1 MPNSG
6 ITERRRHGTICL
18 FTDIITRID
27 SRRTRF
33 HARIIRTIGGNIEI
47 TLRGIRFRRKGN
59 VIGRKRRQGSIG
71 SKQFCIRLQ
80 QGSCFFIST
89 TVNTAGIPVFRKRNQ
104 RCPIIGKERQITLAD
119 SLVRRNH
126 LTVQC
131 IQIGANCTF
140 RIQAPIGIQS
150 GLDVIAIHFLSI
162 RTRDSIFISAGNHRR
177 SYDCQSS
184 IELLHL
190 CFHSIRS
197 SIMSAGCLRTDG
209 SIDLAKLRLDRIA
222 RGEIITRL
230 LRTYSCIQFLQLRF
244 DAVSGRIVISGLL
257 RADRGIQ
264 SRDIGCG
271 RIGRF
276 CVIRAGHRTQFRVRR
291 PAGQNTGIPTCHS
304 AGRRRRNLVAA
315 VDRNIRPRR
324 VTTAGTNATN
334 LESSPIIVILHR
346 HRAISTH
353 CIRRVLDVICKNL
366 TAGNKSRIAG
376 RNRAGRQRREHRTI
390 DRFDHIRRCSAGSRR
405 KRNRLRC
412 RRRLR
417 THFRDLRFDI
427 IRSRVQR
434 SIRRLRRTE
443 FRIQFL

>member
-1 MPNSG
+1 
-6 ITERRRHGTICL
+6 
-18 FTDIITRID
+18 
-27 SRRTRF
+27 
-33 HARIIRTIGGNIEI
+33 
-47 TLRGIRFRRKGN
+47 
-59 VIGRKRRQGSIG
+59 
-71 SKQFCIRLQ
+71 
-80 QGSCFFIST
+80 
-89 TVNTAGIPVFRKRNQ
+89 
-104 RCPIIGKERQITLAD
+104 
-119 SLVRRNH
+119 
-126 LTVQC
+126 
-131 IQIGANCTF
+131 
-140 RIQAPIGIQS
+140 
-150 GLDVIAIHFLSI
+150 
-162 RTRDSIFISAGNHRR
+162 
-177 SYDCQSS
+177 
-184 IELLHL
+184 
-190 CFHSIRS
+190 
-197 SIMSAGCLRTDG
+197 MSAGCLRTDG

-230 LRTYSCIQFLQLRF
+230 LRTYSRIQFLQLRF
-244 DAVSGRIVISGLL
+244 DAVSGHIVVAGLL

-276 CVIRAGHRTQFRVRR
+276 RVIRAGHRTQFRVRR

-443 FRIQFL
+443 FRIQFLQLRFDAVSGRIVVAGLLCANRRIQSLEIRPDRGTALDIRAARRIPVRIHRAAGNKSRIARCNRTD